1 MERTGKT
8 YIIQTNDGPE
18 REDVFI
24 SWDADKGYYTTVEFI
39 DEIDK
44 LDFFDTIEAALARA
58 EEVNSSTFGG
68 WNWAPMKI
76 MELLNFYN
84 AYEDREYPEL
94 LEVKVI
100 SFMDK

>member
-39 DEIDK
+39 DEIDE
-44 LDFFDTIEAALARA
+44 LDFFDTVEAAVARA
-58 EEVNSSTFGG
+58 EEVNSNTFGG
-68 WNWAPMKI
+68 WNWAPMRI
-76 MELLNFYN
+76 VELLNFDN
-84 AYEDREYPEL
+84 AYEDNEYPEL
-94 LEVKVI
+94 VEVQVI
-100 SFMDK
+100 TF

>member
-1 MERTGKT
+1 MERKGKT
-8 YIIQTNDGPE
+8 YIIVTNDGPE

-68 WNWAPMKI
+68 WNWAPMRI
-76 MELLNFYN
+76 MELLNFDN
-84 AYEDREYPEL
+84 AYEDNEYPEL